1 VKIPTAKARLDEL
14 AAHNADEEVHIVV
27 WRHEQR
33 KKREETDRTRFQMD
47 LPTHEMYVE
56 MHAEK
61 DRLVRICGNPVI
73 AKQLML
79 DAWKALKDE
88 AILRWLASQEGPS

>member
-1 VKIPTAKARLDEL
+1 VRIPTAKAKLDEL
-14 AAHNADEEVHIVV
+14 FAHNADEEVHIVV

-33 KKREETDRTRFQMD
+33 KKREDTDRTRFQMD

-61 DRLVRICGNPVI
+61 DRIVRLCKNPVI
-73 AKQLML
+73 AKELML

-88 AILRWLASQEGPS
+88 AILRYMASLETL